1 MIKAALG
8 LLFLGNHHSRI
19 LLGSPGS
26 YVRRGLRWIA
36 RMEEI
41 VNRARR
47 VTLLGFWWGDYVQ

>member
-1 MIKAALG
+1 MVKAALG
-8 LLFLGNHHSRI
+8 LLFLGNHYNRI

-26 YVRRGLRWIA
+26 YVRRCLRWIA

-47 VTLLGFWWGDYVQ
+47 VTPLGF